1 MTLKSFYSQLHS
13 RSQVIH
19 QNHIRQI
26 VYLNYLTTHAFI
38 LAITFAPF
46 SCDLS
51 KFFTLIYSL
60 FAFSFISLPV
70 MKSMCNTP
78 KYLYLPRLT
87 LSYAFHQI
95 MRFPLSE
102 PSFASSRLVPYTCL
116 DEMQY
121 QHCLKKLARSG
132 YTKPIL
138 SHSLHTDL
146 NYPKK
151 QMIQFLFLPCYI
163 SKVCLIQD
171 YQWRSKTKN
180 KNNSPWKI
188 PLLISFSPRLS
199 LHAINSVFFDF
210 LKYVHDNVFESHHFH
225 NFNHPTMWYHFIDIF
240 VINLCH
246 FEITLVFLTVLQ
258 KLLLNQGLV
267 FRSSWVFAASLLFIW

>member
-1 MTLKSFYSQLHS
+1 MTLKTFYSQLHS

-87 LSYAFHQI
+87 LSYAFPSDNAISSVRTIFCLFKTSTVHLFGRNAI
-95 MRFPLSE
+95 PALSE
-102 PSFASSRLVPYTCL
+102 KIGTVWIY
-116 DEMQY
+116 E
-121 QHCLKKLARSG
+121 
-132 YTKPIL
+132 PIL

-146 NYPKK
+146 NCPKK

>member
-1 MTLKSFYSQLHS
+1 MTLKTFYSQLHS

-121 QHCLKKLARSG
+121 QHYLKKLARSG
-132 YTKPIL
+132 YTNQFSLTLCTQIWIVLKNRWFNFCFCLVTYQRSVSFKIINEGRRPKAKMVPLERSL
-138 SHSLHTDL
+138 S
-146 NYPKK
+146 
-151 QMIQFLFLPCYI
+151 
-163 SKVCLIQD
+163 
-171 YQWRSKTKN
+171 
-180 KNNSPWKI
+180 
-188 PLLISFSPRLS
+188 
-199 LHAINSVFFDF
+199 
-210 LKYVHDNVFESHHFH
+210 
-225 NFNHPTMWYHFIDIF
+225 
-240 VINLCH
+240 
-246 FEITLVFLTVLQ
+246 
-258 KLLLNQGLV
+258 
-267 FRSSWVFAASLLFIW
+267 